1 MSKTNKNLFNNT
13 ELAFSNKSDVE
24 LNKAYFLFSI
34 LDYSFLTKLGN
45 FFLMLVLKLHLPLK
59 KVIKKTIFNHFCG
72 GETLDECKKTFQ
84 TLSKFNIFAMPEYSV
99 EGESTIKG
107 FENYKNDSIEI
118 INYLGKLKLPFIAI
132 KCSGLVSLET
142 LEKVSNG
149 EMTYSN
155 LEYKNFYN
163 RVNELCECAMNN
175 NVKILID
182 AEESWIQK
190 AIDDTAFNLMK
201 KYNIKTVN
209 IFLTYQCY
217 KIHTLKNIEENY
229 KISLSNNYKLGVKL
243 VRGAYMEKERS
254 RAKEFNY
261 SSPIHLFKKETDNE
275 FDTSVEYCINKIDY
289 ISLWIGSHNEI
300 SCIKLM
306 ELLNSKKLSKNDERV
321 WFSQLYGMSD
331 NISFT
336 LANLGYNVI
345 KLIPFGP
352 LEKTIPYLIR
362 RANENSSVKGQ
373 SNRQYTLIKNEI
385 NRRKDLN

>member
-45 FFLMLVLKLHLPLK
+45 FFLMLVLKMHLPLK

-84 TLSKFNIFAMPEYSV
+84 TLSKYNIFAMPEYSV

-132 KCSGLVSLET
+132 KFSGLASLET

-149 EMTYSN
+149 EMTYSS

-261 SSPIHLFKKETDNE
+261 SSPIHVFKKETDNE
-275 FDTSVEYCINKIDY
+275 FDDSVEYCINKIDH

-336 LANLGYNVI
+336 LASLGYNVI

>member
-13 ELAFSNKSDVE
+13 KLAFSNKSDVE
-24 LNKAYFLFSI
+24 LKKAYFLFSI

-45 FFLMLVLKLHLPLK
+45 FFLMLVLKMHLPLK

-84 TLSKFNIFAMPEYSV
+84 ILSKYNIFAMPEYSV

-132 KCSGLVSLET
+132 KFSGLASLET

-149 EMTYSN
+149 EMTYSS

-229 KISLSNNYKLGVKL
+229 KISLSNNYKFGVKL

-261 SSPIHLFKKETDNE
+261 SSPIHVFKKETDNE
-275 FDTSVEYCINKIDY
+275 FDDSVEYCINKIDH

-336 LANLGYNVI
+336 LASLGYNVI

>member
-1 MSKTNKNLFNNT
+1 VSKINKNLFNNT

-45 FFLMLVLKLHLPLK
+45 FFLMLVLKMHLPLK

-84 TLSKFNIFAMPEYSV
+84 TLSKYNIFAMPEYSV

-132 KCSGLVSLET
+132 KFSGLASLET

-261 SSPIHLFKKETDNE
+261 SSPIHVFKKETDNE
-275 FDTSVEYCINKIDY
+275 FDNSVEYCINKIDH

-336 LANLGYNVI
+336 LASLGYNVI

>member
-45 FFLMLVLKLHLPLK
+45 FFLMLVLKMHLPLK

-84 TLSKFNIFAMPEYSV
+84 TLSKYNIFAMPEYSV

-132 KCSGLVSLET
+132 KFSGLASLET

-155 LEYKNFYN
+155 LEYKNFYY
-163 RVNELCECAMNN
+163 RLNELCECAINN

-190 AIDDTAFNLMK
+190 AIDDTTFNLMK

-229 KISLSNNYKLGVKL
+229 KISLSNNYKFGVKL

-261 SSPIHLFKKETDNE
+261 SSPIHVSKKETDNE
-275 FDTSVEYCINKIDY
+275 FDSSVEYCINKIDH

-336 LANLGYNVI
+336 LASLGYNVI

>member
-24 LNKAYFLFSI
+24 LKKAYFLFSI

-45 FFLMLVLKLHLPLK
+45 FFLMLVLKMHLPLK

-84 TLSKFNIFAMPEYSV
+84 TLSKYNIFAMPEYSV

-132 KCSGLVSLET
+132 KFSGLASLET

-261 SSPIHLFKKETDNE
+261 SSPIHVFKKETDNE
-275 FDTSVEYCINKIDY
+275 FDNSVEYCINKIDH

>member
-1 MSKTNKNLFNNT
+1 VSKTNKILFNNT

-45 FFLMLVLKLHLPLK
+45 FFLMLVLKMHLPLK

-84 TLSKFNIFAMPEYSV
+84 TLSKYNIFAMPEYSV

-132 KCSGLVSLET
+132 KFSGLASLET

-163 RVNELCECAMNN
+163 RVNELCECAINN

-254 RAKEFNY
+254 RAKKFNY
-261 SSPIHLFKKETDNE
+261 SSPIHVSKTKTDNE
-275 FDTSVEYCINKIDY
+275 FDDSVEYCINKIDHL
-289 ISLWIGSHNEI
+289 SLWIGSHNEI

>member
-1 MSKTNKNLFNNT
+1 VSKINKNLFNNT

-45 FFLMLVLKLHLPLK
+45 FFLMLVLKMHLPLK

-84 TLSKFNIFAMPEYSV
+84 TLLKYNIFAMPEYSV

-132 KCSGLVSLET
+132 KFSGLASLET

-261 SSPIHLFKKETDNE
+261 SSPIHVFKKETDNE
-275 FDTSVEYCINKIDY
+275 FDNSVEYCINKIDH

-336 LANLGYNVI
+336 LASLGYNVI

>member
-1 MSKTNKNLFNNT
+1 MSKTNKILFNNT

-45 FFLMLVLKLHLPLK
+45 FFLMLVLKMHLPLK

-84 TLSKFNIFAMPEYSV
+84 TLSKYNIFAMPEYSV

-132 KCSGLVSLET
+132 KFSGLASLET

-163 RVNELCECAMNN
+163 RVNELCECAINN

-261 SSPIHLFKKETDNE
+261 LSPIHVFKKETDSE
-275 FDTSVEYCINKIDY
+275 FDNSVEYCINKIDH

-336 LANLGYNVI
+336 LASLGYNVI

>member
-1 MSKTNKNLFNNT
+1 MSKINKNLFNNT

-45 FFLMLVLKLHLPLK
+45 FFLMLVLKMHLPLK

-84 TLSKFNIFAMPEYSV
+84 TLSKYNIFAMPEYSV

-132 KCSGLVSLET
+132 KFSGLASLET

-261 SSPIHLFKKETDNE
+261 SSPIHVFKKETDNE
-275 FDTSVEYCINKIDY
+275 FDNSVEYCINKIDH

-336 LANLGYNVI
+336 LASLGYNVI

>member
-13 ELAFSNKSDVE
+13 ELAFSNKSDIE

-45 FFLMLVLKLHLPLK
+45 FFLMLVLKMHLPLK

-84 TLSKFNIFAMPEYSV
+84 TLSKYNIFAMPEYSV

-132 KCSGLVSLET
+132 KFSGLASLET

-163 RVNELCECAMNN
+163 RVNELCECAINN

-261 SSPIHLFKKETDNE
+261 SSPIHVSKTKTDNE
-275 FDTSVEYCINKIDY
+275 FDNSVEYCINKIDH

>member
-1 MSKTNKNLFNNT
+1 MSKTNKILFNNT

-45 FFLMLVLKLHLPLK
+45 FFLMLVLKMHLPLK

-84 TLSKFNIFAMPEYSV
+84 TLSKYNLFAMPEYSV

-132 KCSGLVSLET
+132 KFSGLASLET

-149 EMTYSN
+149 EMTYSS

-217 KIHTLKNIEENY
+217 KMHTLKNIEENY

-261 SSPIHLFKKETDNE
+261 SSPIHVFKKETDNE
-275 FDTSVEYCINKIDY
+275 FDDSVEYCINKIDH

-336 LANLGYNVI
+336 LASLGYNVI

>member
-1 MSKTNKNLFNNT
+1 MSKTNKILFNNT

-34 LDYSFLTKLGN
+34 LDYSFLMKLGN
-45 FFLMLVLKLHLPLK
+45 FFLMLVLKMHLPLK

-84 TLSKFNIFAMPEYSV
+84 TLSKYNIFAMPEYSV

-132 KCSGLVSLET
+132 KFSGLASLET

-261 SSPIHLFKKETDNE
+261 SSPIHVFKKETDNE
-275 FDTSVEYCINKIDY
+275 FDDSVEYCINKIDH

-336 LANLGYNVI
+336 LASLGYNVI

>member
-34 LDYSFLTKLGN
+34 LDYSFLMKLGN
-45 FFLMLVLKLHLPLK
+45 FFLMLVLKMHLPLK

-84 TLSKFNIFAMPEYSV
+84 TLSKYNIFAMPEYSV

-132 KCSGLVSLET
+132 KFSGLASLET

-261 SSPIHLFKKETDNE
+261 LSPIHVFKKETDSE
-275 FDTSVEYCINKIDY
+275 FDNSVEYCINKIDH

-336 LANLGYNVI
+336 LASLGYNVI

>member
-45 FFLMLVLKLHLPLK
+45 FFLMLALKMHLPLK

-132 KCSGLVSLET
+132 KFSGLASLET

-261 SSPIHLFKKETDNE
+261 LSPIHVFKKETDSE
-275 FDTSVEYCINKIDY
+275 FDNSVEYCINKIDH

-336 LANLGYNVI
+336 LASLGYNVI

>member
-1 MSKTNKNLFNNT
+1 MSKTNKILFNNT

-45 FFLMLVLKLHLPLK
+45 FFLMLVLKMHLPLK

-84 TLSKFNIFAMPEYSV
+84 TLSKYNIFAMPEYSV

-132 KCSGLVSLET
+132 KFSGLASLET

-261 SSPIHLFKKETDNE
+261 FSPIHVSKTKTDNE
-275 FDTSVEYCINKIDY
+275 FDDSVEYCINKIDHL
-289 ISLWIGSHNEI
+289 SLWIGSHNEI

-336 LANLGYNVI
+336 LASLGYNVI

>member
-45 FFLMLVLKLHLPLK
+45 FFLMLVLKMHLPLK

-84 TLSKFNIFAMPEYSV
+84 TLSKYNIFAMPEYSV

-132 KCSGLVSLET
+132 KFSGLASLET

-149 EMTYSN
+149 ELTYSS

-261 SSPIHLFKKETDNE
+261 SSPIHVFKKETDNE
-275 FDTSVEYCINKIDY
+275 FDNSVEYCINKIDH

-336 LANLGYNVI
+336 LASLGYNVI

>member
-45 FFLMLVLKLHLPLK
+45 FFLMLVLKMHLPLK

-84 TLSKFNIFAMPEYSV
+84 TLSKYNIFAMPEYSV

-132 KCSGLVSLET
+132 KFSGLASLET

-149 EMTYSN
+149 ELTYSS

-261 SSPIHLFKKETDNE
+261 SSPIHVFKKETDSE
-275 FDTSVEYCINKIDY
+275 FDNSVEYCINKIDH

-336 LANLGYNVI
+336 LASLGYNVI

>member
-1 MSKTNKNLFNNT
+1 VSKTNKILFNNT

-45 FFLMLVLKLHLPLK
+45 FFLMLVLKMHLPLK

-84 TLSKFNIFAMPEYSV
+84 TLSKYNIFAMPEYSV

-132 KCSGLVSLET
+132 KFSGLASLET

-149 EMTYSN
+149 EMTYSS

-217 KIHTLKNIEENY
+217 KMHTLKNIEENY

-261 SSPIHLFKKETDNE
+261 SSPIHVFKKETDNE
-275 FDTSVEYCINKIDY
+275 FDDSVEYCINKIDH

-306 ELLNSKKLSKNDERV
+306 ELLNSKKLSKNDERA

-336 LANLGYNVI
+336 LASLGYNVI

>member
-1 MSKTNKNLFNNT
+1 MSKTNKILFNNT

-45 FFLMLVLKLHLPLK
+45 FFLMLVLKMHLPLK

-84 TLSKFNIFAMPEYSV
+84 TLSKYNIFAMPEYSV

-132 KCSGLVSLET
+132 KFSGLASLET

-163 RVNELCECAMNN
+163 RVNELCECAINN

-229 KISLSNNYKLGVKL
+229 KISLSNNYKFGVKL
-243 VRGAYMEKERS
+243 VRGAYMEKERL

-261 SSPIHLFKKETDNE
+261 SSPIHVSKTKTDNE
-275 FDTSVEYCINKIDY
+275 FDDSVEYCINKIDHL
-289 ISLWIGSHNEI
+289 SLWIGSHNEI

>member
-1 MSKTNKNLFNNT
+1 VSKINKNLFNNT

-45 FFLMLVLKLHLPLK
+45 FFLMLALKMHLPLK

-84 TLSKFNIFAMPEYSV
+84 TLSKYNIFAMPEYSV

-132 KCSGLVSLET
+132 KFSGLASLET
-142 LEKVSNG
+142 LEKISNG

-261 SSPIHLFKKETDNE
+261 SSPIHVFKKETDNE
-275 FDTSVEYCINKIDY
+275 FDNSVEYCINKIDH

-336 LANLGYNVI
+336 LASLGYNVI

>member
-1 MSKTNKNLFNNT
+1 MSKINKNLFNNT

-45 FFLMLVLKLHLPLK
+45 FFLMLVLKMHLPLK

-84 TLSKFNIFAMPEYSV
+84 TLSKYNIFAMPEYSV

-132 KCSGLVSLET
+132 KFSGLASLET

-229 KISLSNNYKLGVKL
+229 KISLSNNYKFGVKL

-261 SSPIHLFKKETDNE
+261 SSPIHVSKKETDNE
-275 FDTSVEYCINKIDY
+275 FDNSVEYCINKIDH

>member
-24 LNKAYFLFSI
+24 LKKAYFLFSI

-45 FFLMLVLKLHLPLK
+45 FFLMLVLKMHLPLK

-84 TLSKFNIFAMPEYSV
+84 TLSKYNIFAMPEYSV

-149 EMTYSN
+149 EMTFSN

-163 RVNELCECAMNN
+163 RVNELCECAINN

-229 KISLSNNYKLGVKL
+229 KISLSNNYKFGVKL

-261 SSPIHLFKKETDNE
+261 SSPIHVSKKETDNE
-275 FDTSVEYCINKIDY
+275 FDNSVEYCINKIDH

-352 LEKTIPYLIR
+352 IEKTIPYLIR

>member
-24 LNKAYFLFSI
+24 LKKAYFLFSI

-45 FFLMLVLKLHLPLK
+45 FFLMLVLKMHLPLK

-84 TLSKFNIFAMPEYSV
+84 TLSKYNIFAMPEYSV

-155 LEYKNFYN
+155 LEYKNFYY
-163 RVNELCECAMNN
+163 RLNELCECAINN

-190 AIDDTAFNLMK
+190 AIDDTTFNLMK

-229 KISLSNNYKLGVKL
+229 KISLSNNYKFGVKL

-261 SSPIHLFKKETDNE
+261 SSPIHVSKKETDNE
-275 FDTSVEYCINKIDY
+275 FDSSVEYCINKIDH
-289 ISLWIGSHNEI
+289 ISILIGSHNEK

-306 ELLNSKKLSKNDERV
+306 KLLNSKKLSKNDKRV

-352 LEKTIPYLIR
+352 IEKTIPYLIR

>member
-45 FFLMLVLKLHLPLK
+45 FFLMLVLKMNLPLK

-84 TLSKFNIFAMPEYSV
+84 TLSKYNIFAMPEYSV

-132 KCSGLVSLET
+132 KFSGLASLET

-336 LANLGYNVI
+336 LASLGYNVI

>member
-45 FFLMLVLKLHLPLK
+45 FFLMLVLKMHLPLK

-84 TLSKFNIFAMPEYSV
+84 TLSKYNIFAMPEYSV

-132 KCSGLVSLET
+132 KFSGLASLET

-163 RVNELCECAMNN
+163 RVNELCECAINN

-261 SSPIHLFKKETDNE
+261 SSPIHVSKTKTDNE
-275 FDTSVEYCINKIDY
+275 FDDSVEYCINKIDHL
-289 ISLWIGSHNEI
+289 SLWIGSHNEI

-336 LANLGYNVI
+336 LASLGYNVI

>member
-45 FFLMLVLKLHLPLK
+45 FFLMLVLKMHLPLK

-84 TLSKFNIFAMPEYSV
+84 TLSKYNIFAMPEYSV

-132 KCSGLVSLET
+132 KFSGLASLET

-163 RVNELCECAMNN
+163 RVNELCECAINN

-261 SSPIHLFKKETDNE
+261 SSPIHVSKTKTDNE
-275 FDTSVEYCINKIDY
+275 FDNSVEYCINKIDH

>member
-45 FFLMLVLKLHLPLK
+45 FFLMLVLKMHLPLK

-72 GETLDECKKTFQ
+72 GETLDECKKTFK
-84 TLSKFNIFAMPEYSV
+84 TLSKYNIFAMPEYSV

-132 KCSGLVSLET
+132 KFSGLASLET

-261 SSPIHLFKKETDNE
+261 LSPIHVFKKETDSE
-275 FDTSVEYCINKIDY
+275 FDNSVEYCINKIDH

-336 LANLGYNVI
+336 LASLGYNVI

>member
-45 FFLMLVLKLHLPLK
+45 FFLMLALKMHLPLK

-84 TLSKFNIFAMPEYSV
+84 TLSKYNIFAMPEYSV

-132 KCSGLVSLET
+132 KFSGLASLET

-217 KIHTLKNIEENY
+217 KIHTLKSIEENY
-229 KISLSNNYKLGVKL
+229 KISLSSNYKFGVKL

-254 RAKEFNY
+254 RAKVFNY
-261 SSPIHLFKKETDNE
+261 SSPIHVSKKETDNE
-275 FDTSVEYCINKIDY
+275 FDNSVEYCINKIDH

>member
-45 FFLMLVLKLHLPLK
+45 FFLMLVLKMHLPLK

-84 TLSKFNIFAMPEYSV
+84 TLSKYNIFAMPEYSV

-132 KCSGLVSLET
+132 KFSGLASLET

-261 SSPIHLFKKETDNE
+261 SSPIHVSKTKTDNE
-275 FDTSVEYCINKIDY
+275 FDDSVEYCINKIDH

>member
-24 LNKAYFLFSI
+24 LKKAYFLFSI

-45 FFLMLVLKLHLPLK
+45 FFLMLVLKMHLPLK

-84 TLSKFNIFAMPEYSV
+84 TLSKYNIFAMPEYSV

-155 LEYKNFYN
+155 LEYKNFYY
-163 RVNELCECAMNN
+163 RLNELCECAINN

-190 AIDDTAFNLMK
+190 AIDDTTFNLMK

-229 KISLSNNYKLGVKL
+229 KISLSNNYKFGVKL

-261 SSPIHLFKKETDNE
+261 SSPIHVSKKETDSE
-275 FDTSVEYCINKIDY
+275 FDNSVEYCINKIDH
-289 ISLWIGSHNEI
+289 ISLWIGSHNEK

-306 ELLNSKKLSKNDERV
+306 KLLNSKKLSKNDKRV

-352 LEKTIPYLIR
+352 IEKTIPYLIR

>member
-1 MSKTNKNLFNNT
+1 MSKTNKILFNNT

-45 FFLMLVLKLHLPLK
+45 FFLMLVLKMHLPLK

-84 TLSKFNIFAMPEYSV
+84 TLSKYNIFAMPEYSV

-132 KCSGLVSLET
+132 KFSGLASLET

-149 EMTYSN
+149 EMTYSS

-217 KIHTLKNIEENY
+217 KMHTLKNIEENY

-261 SSPIHLFKKETDNE
+261 SSPIHVFKKETDNE
-275 FDTSVEYCINKIDY
+275 FDDSVEYCINKIDH

-336 LANLGYNVI
+336 LASLGYNVI

>member
-1 MSKTNKNLFNNT
+1 VSKTNKNLFNNT

-34 LDYSFLTKLGN
+34 LDYSFLMKLGN
-45 FFLMLVLKLHLPLK
+45 FFLMLVLKMHLPLK

-84 TLSKFNIFAMPEYSV
+84 TLSKYNIFAMPEYSV

-132 KCSGLVSLET
+132 KFSGLASLET

-149 EMTYSN
+149 EMTYSS

-261 SSPIHLFKKETDNE
+261 LSPIHVFKKETDSE
-275 FDTSVEYCINKIDY
+275 FDNSVEYCINKIDH

-336 LANLGYNVI
+336 LASLGYNVI

>member
-1 MSKTNKNLFNNT
+1 MSKINKNLFNNT

-45 FFLMLVLKLHLPLK
+45 FFLMLVLKMHLPLK

-84 TLSKFNIFAMPEYSV
+84 TLSKYNIFAMPEYSV

-132 KCSGLVSLET
+132 KFSGLASLET

-149 EMTYSN
+149 EMTYNN

-229 KISLSNNYKLGVKL
+229 KISLSNNYKFGVKL

-261 SSPIHLFKKETDNE
+261 SSPIHVSKKETDNE
-275 FDTSVEYCINKIDY
+275 FDNSVEYCINKIDH

-336 LANLGYNVI
+336 LASLGYNVI

>member
-1 MSKTNKNLFNNT
+1 MSKINKNLFNNT

-45 FFLMLVLKLHLPLK
+45 FFLMLALKMHLPLK

-84 TLSKFNIFAMPEYSV
+84 TLSKYNIFAMPEYSV

-132 KCSGLVSLET
+132 KFSGLASLET

-254 RAKEFNY
+254 RAKVFNY
-261 SSPIHLFKKETDNE
+261 SSPIHVSKKETDNE
-275 FDTSVEYCINKIDY
+275 FDNSVEYCINKIDH

-336 LANLGYNVI
+336 LASLGYNVI